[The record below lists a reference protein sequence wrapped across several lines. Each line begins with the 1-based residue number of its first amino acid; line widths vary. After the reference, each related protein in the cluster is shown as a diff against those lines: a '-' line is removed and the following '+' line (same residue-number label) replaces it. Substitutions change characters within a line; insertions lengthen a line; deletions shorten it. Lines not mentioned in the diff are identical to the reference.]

1 MGLEFLDRVRKTSIL
16 SALIV
21 SLITWAYGGLSPA
34 VAFLLGC
41 AWSLV
46 NIHVITVLVR
56 LVFSDPEKRKRRVA
70 LVMIIKIPALYAAAY
85 LLLEISAI
93 PVVGLLSGFT
103 WPLLVV
109 GLKAAGRFLL
119 GLEDPAGAPDPKDH
133 GPLDYDPPG
142 HGRTNRGACGE
153 EL

>member
-56 LVFSDPEKRKRRVA
+56 LVFSDPEKRKRRIA
-70 LVMIIKIPALYAAAY
+70 LVMIVKIPALYAAAY

-93 PVVGLLSGFT
+93 PVVGLLAGFT

-109 GLKAAGRFLL
+109 GLKAAGRLLL
-119 GLEDPAGAPDPKDH
+119 GLEDPAGAPAPSDH
-133 GPLDYDPPG
+133 DPLD
-142 HGRTNRGACGE
+142 HGRTNRGTCGE
-153 EL
+153 GL